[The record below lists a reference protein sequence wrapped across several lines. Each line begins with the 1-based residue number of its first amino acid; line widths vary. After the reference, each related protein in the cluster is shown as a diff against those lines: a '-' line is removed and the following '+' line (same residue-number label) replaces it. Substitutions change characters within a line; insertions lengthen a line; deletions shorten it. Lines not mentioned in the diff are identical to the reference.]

1 MVHRRRGDTVKAT
14 EAFKVAAELQPMNPH
29 AFYELAMARH
39 ALNELEEV
47 DRIIQRVS
55 TFDPQMTRQLIRE
68 TGRRPEGVHLQ

>member
-1 MVHRRRGDTVKAT
+1 
-14 EAFKVAAELQPMNPH
+14 MNPH